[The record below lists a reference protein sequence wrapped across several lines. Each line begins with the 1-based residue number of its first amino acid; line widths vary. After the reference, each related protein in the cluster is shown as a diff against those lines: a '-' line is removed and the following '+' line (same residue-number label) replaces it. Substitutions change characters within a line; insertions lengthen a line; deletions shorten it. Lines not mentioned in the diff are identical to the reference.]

1 MFVFLCIFS
10 ERAVAFGRRVARVLS
25 LQIMAEL
32 PCAGLVRGY
41 TRVLSVEQ
49 RDGAGFFAA
58 GGCAGHLECLLFDLC
73 NGGIRSSPN
82 PSVYVLV
89 QDEKEER
96 VIRISEDDPRHQPAQ
111 VAWLESRA
119 HSHLL
124 HGIELVYVGAEV
136 KPCCFRCGEA
146 REYKVLEWSQ
156 LKRHVRS
163 SGSHHFN
170 VAKHMQRLRADQNL
184 GQYRMEAHH
193 LTVKRSRIVCA
204 FLHMSGGIIAY
215 DERELYD
222 ALRRLALGIPTP
234 QEQAAAGLVDYAEA
248 HLTKLQ
254 QAVTAL
260 VGLSEAGAD
269 AAVGTGGHAL
279 VAGIMRGIEERVD
292 NVRLEMKARLVGWIA
307 MEAAR
312 LEAARRGLG

>member
-1 MFVFLCIFS
+1 M
-10 ERAVAFGRRVARVLS
+10 AV
-25 LQIMAEL
+25 L

-41 TRVLSVEQ
+41 TRDLSVEQ
-49 RDGAGFFAA
+49 RDAAGFFAA
-58 GGCAGHLECLLFDLC
+58 GGCPGHLECPLFGLC
-73 NGGIRSSPN
+73 DEGIRSSPN

-96 VIRISEDDPRHQPAQ
+96 MVRIAGDDKRHQPAII
-111 VAWLESRA
+111 AWLKSSA

-170 VAKHMQRLRADQNL
+170 VAKHLQRLKA
-184 GQYRMEAHH
+184 GQDLERYGVEAHH
-193 LTVKRSRIVCA
+193 LTVEQSRIVCA

-222 ALRRLALGIPTP
+222 ALRRLVLGIPTP
-234 QEQAAAGLVDYAEA
+234 QDQAAAGLVDYAEA
-248 HLTKLQ
+248 HLAKLK
-254 QAVTAL
+254 QAVAAL

-269 AAVGTGGHAL
+269 APVGTGGHAL
-279 VAGIMRGIEERVD
+279 VAGIMRGIEEQVD
-292 NVRLEMKARLVGWIA
+292 EVRLEMRARLVGWIA

-312 LEAARRGLG
+312 LEAARRGPG